1 MVTDFRL
8 LQEKNVASSILVTAL
23 GMVIAVI
30 LLHSRNASFPMLFT
44 ELGILTDFRL
54 VQYSNVLASIVVIS
68 LGILIDIRLLQL
80 ENLQLVACQR
90 FLIKMV
96 EK

>member
-1 MVTDFRL
+1 
-8 LQEKNVASSILVTAL
+8 
-23 GMVIAVI
+23 MVIAVI

-54 VQYSNVLASIVVIS
+54 VQYSNVFASIVVSS

-80 ENLQLVACQR
+80 ENAPFPMLVTEIGIVMDFRA
-90 FLIKMV
+90 
-96 EK
+96 